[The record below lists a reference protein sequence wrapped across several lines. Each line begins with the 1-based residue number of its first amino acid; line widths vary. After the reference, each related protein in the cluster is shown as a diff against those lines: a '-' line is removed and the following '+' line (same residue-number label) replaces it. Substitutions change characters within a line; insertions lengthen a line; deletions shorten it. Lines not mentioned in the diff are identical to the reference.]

1 MSGSAFFAVIAF
13 VILLVISIFMSPWFI
28 IPLVVVGVFALMAT
42 PLFAAIKGPSGP
54 QEGSGTPSTSE
65 ASYTPGGSGAERPI

>member
-28 IPLVVVGVFALMAT
+28 IPLVVVGV
-42 PLFAAIKGPSGP
+42 GP